1 MINHLILPVNRIIS
15 SLLLCWI
22 ILLFAVGTAYSFYRI
37 SDGTEKLF
45 FHREKSRATWNKDEK
60 HFVVYDNFNHF
71 SAKKNNKPI
80 ICSGSNDFVPAD
92 IINFNIPV
100 DISIKRSITPD
111 NLLANLIYTNLKLK
125 KLLEE
130 YEELQKRAKKLLAEL
145 KVPFLDKENSV
156 YNEKQNLEQ
165 KYQGVI
171 RELNS
176 SAQLYGDANLPVI
189 NSTKFLPFLLSKQ
202 KMSGS
207 SEPLE
212 LFAYF
217 NEEAKAGPVDPVIT
231 PEYNYGKRLR
241 TSFDEDTSLP
251 WIFRILLN
259 VVSYIMLH
267 KIEALLLF
275 SVLMVIIILLSVLR
289 HR

>member
-1 MINHLILPVNRIIS
+1 M
-15 SLLLCWI
+15 
-22 ILLFAVGTAYSFYRI
+22 
-37 SDGTEKLF
+37 DETENLF
-45 FHREKSRATWNKDEK
+45 FNREKSQAIWNKDEK

-71 SAKKNNKPI
+71 SAKQNNKPI

-100 DISIKRSITPD
+100 NISIKRSITPD
-111 NLLANLIYTNLKLK
+111 NLLANLIYANLKLK
-125 KLLEE
+125 KQLEE
-130 YEELQKRAKKLLAEL
+130 YEKLQKRANKLLAEL
-145 KVPFLDKENSV
+145 RVPFLDKENSV

-165 KYQGVI
+165 KYQEVI
-171 RELNS
+171 RKLKS
-176 SAQLYGDANLPVI
+176 SAKLYGNENLPVI
-189 NSTKFLPFLLSKQ
+189 NSTKSMAFLLSKQ

-207 SEPLE
+207 SEPVE
-212 LFAYF
+212 LFDHF
-217 NEEAKAGPVDPVIT
+217 NKRTKAGSVDSVIMH
-231 PEYNYGKRLR
+231 EYNYDKRLR

-275 SVLMVIIILLSVLR
+275 SVTMLIIVLFSMLR
-289 HR
+289 RR